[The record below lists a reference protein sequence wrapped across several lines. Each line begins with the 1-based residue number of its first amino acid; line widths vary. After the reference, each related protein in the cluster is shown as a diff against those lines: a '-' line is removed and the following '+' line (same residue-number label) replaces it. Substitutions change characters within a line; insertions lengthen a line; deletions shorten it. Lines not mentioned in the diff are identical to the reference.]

1 MLIVKRQGIERSTS
15 RRKTRGVS
23 LLEVLV
29 AILLSAIGLLALAGA
44 NVASI
49 RYSKMS
55 QYRGTA
61 TVLALDLGERM
72 RANKAGVL
80 SYSYNATDFATQT
93 GAAIAS
99 DTSCESITIP
109 SPCAAAASLAAYD
122 LNTWRKV
129 VRSQLPKGAVFIDIM
144 DAAGNVC
151 LIAASCIGADVWIA
165 WEDQAV
171 ANPDEN
177 STDSRNAALE
187 CPDGLNLGADKAVRC
202 SFFRINL

>member
-1 MLIVKRQGIERSTS
+1 MLVIKRQFHSIRM
-15 RRKTRGVS
+15 RRHNIRGVS

-72 RANKAGVL
+72 RANKAGL
-80 SYSYNATDFATQT
+80 LNYSYNATDFPTQT
-93 GAAIAS
+93 GGAIPA
-99 DTSCESITIP
+99 DYSCESVTVP
-109 SPCAAAASLAAYD
+109 SPCAAASSLASYD
-122 LNTWRKV
+122 LNTWRMV
-129 VRSQLPKGAVFIDIM
+129 VRNQLPNGAVFIDIV
-144 DAAGNVC
+144 DVAGNVC
-151 LIAASCIGADVWIA
+151 AIAASCIGADVWIA
-165 WEDQAV
+165 WQDQAV

-177 STDSRNAALE
+177 STDSRNALLE
-187 CPDGLNLGADKAVRC
+187 CPNGLNLGADKSVRC
-202 SFFRINL
+202 SFFRINV

>member
-1 MLIVKRQGIERSTS
+1 MLIVKRQGMVRRTS
-15 RRKTRGVS
+15 RRKIRGVS

-99 DTSCESITIP
+99 DTSCESIAIP

-187 CPDGLNLGADKAVRC
+187 CPNGLNLGADKAVRC